1 MPAPAPAAATTDPRI
16 PQVIPQRYEA
26 NVPLSQ
32 LHPHPANPNQ
42 GDIGLIASLIDANGF
57 AVPVLAQESTGIIV
71 DGEHR
76 WVAARQRGMSA
87 LPVVWLDVDDDT
99 RDRLLASLNES
110 TRRGMND
117 EAKLIALLSG
127 LASTPKGLAGAAYDG
142 DDLDEM
148 IARANPDGPPERGEL
163 LDAAGVTLGEP
174 AHQPAPGSRWQLG
187 EHLLIVADVFTGWAE
202 WAPYLIEGA
211 VFMPYPTPLL
221 PHSEDLPGPLVMV
234 QPVLFLAGH
243 LLDKWAQVT
252 GTEPRQLAAG
262 ART

>member
-1 MPAPAPAAATTDPRI
+1 MATATVTTDERI
-16 PQVIPQRYEA
+16 PQVVPQRYEA

-42 GDIGLIASLIDANGF
+42 GDLGLLATLIDANGF
-57 AVPVLAQESTGIIV
+57 AVPVLAQESTGILI

-76 WVAARQRGMSA
+76 YVAARQKGMDA

-127 LASTPKGLAGAAYDG
+127 LADTPKGLAGSAFDG

-148 IARANPDGPPERGEL
+148 IARQNPDADRPDRGEL

-174 AHQPAPGSRWQLG
+174 DHQPETGQVWRLG
-187 EHLLIVADVFTGWAE
+187 DHVLIIADVFTGWPQ
-202 WAPYLIEGA
+202 WAPRLADGA

-234 QPVLFLAGH
+234 QPVTFLAGH
-243 LLDKWAQVT
+243 LLDKWAKVT
-252 GTEPRQLAAG
+252 GAEPVLERAG
-262 ART
+262 SRT